1 MAEGTELRKL
11 LIEELSGVD
20 EPAHGYADWLLTKSA
35 DDPAALDAVLA
46 DAAQSFTTLDEGLD
60 ATGDYLEGAPEDVR
74 KAHSELSEYVASLAG
89 DDDEGVRN
97 RFADKIRGFL
107 QKGKGDEVAIEK
119 DELITLLAE
128 REESLLKAVDARLDA
143 AAEEF
148 AKAVEDGD
156 DGDGAGASDD
166 EQGQALADRIETLVK
181 AVDASLD
188 RLAKVEEHL
197 TGRQSAAELER
208 SDDEPAT
215 DAERAALAKAAR
227 RDGVRGALAQL
238 AHTDRVELR

>member
-20 EPAHGYADWLLTKSA
+20 EPAHGFADWLLMKSA
-35 DDPAALDAVLA
+35 DDSALDDVLA
-46 DAAQSFTTLDEGLD
+46 DVAQGFTGLDEGLE
-60 ATGDYLEGAPEDVR
+60 ATRDYLDAAPEDVR
-74 KAHSELSEYVASLAG
+74 KAHADLSAYVASLSA

-97 RFADKIRGFL
+97 RFAGKIRGFL
-107 QKGKGDEVAIEK
+107 QKGKGDEVAIDK

-128 REESLLKAVDARLDA
+128 REESLLKAVDDRLDA

-166 EQGQALADRIETLVK
+166 EQGPALADRIETLVK
-181 AVDASLD
+181 AVDATLD
-188 RLAKVEEHL
+188 RVANIEEHL
-197 TGRQSAAELER
+197 TGRQSAADLER
-208 SDDEPAT
+208 SDDAPS
-215 DAERAALAKAAR
+215 AEEAAALRKERGRNAVASALAAAAR
-227 RDGVRGALAQL
+227 GE
-238 AHTDRVELR
+238 RVELR